1 MAAITGAF
9 KTYES
14 VGNREDLS
22 DFIYDISPTK
32 TPFQTMIGKSSASG
46 VYHEWQTEDL
56 AAASTA
62 NAQLEGAET
71 TRVTSAPTVRI
82 GNYCQ
87 ILSKNATV
95 SGTQEAISKAG
106 RKKEMAH
113 QVLKRSKE
121 LKRDLEATITGVQ
134 GQVAGAA
141 GTARKLR
148 AIGSWLSSNESRQT
162 TTTTGVAATAATAA
176 PTDGTQRALTET
188 LLKAVLLSAH
198 RNGSEADTLMVGPF
212 NKQAVS
218 GFTGR
223 TQARQNVDANTILGA
238 ASIYSSDWG
247 DIKVVTNLFQRERDA
262 WLVQPDMAGLAWLR
276 PWTSHYLGKIG
287 DADTKEIIG
296 EVTLVIK
303 NEKAHGVV
311 ADLTAS

>member
-14 VGNREDLS
+14 IGNREDLS
-22 DFIYDISPTK
+22 DFISMISPTK
-32 TPFQTMIGKSSASG
+32 TPFQTMIGTKSASG
-46 VYHEWQTEDL
+46 VYHEWQTDAL
-56 AAASTA
+56 ATA
-62 NAQLEGAET
+62 VTTNAQLEGAET
-71 TRVTSAPTVRI
+71 TRVTSAPTVRV

-87 ILSKNATV
+87 ILTKNATV

-106 RKKEMAH
+106 RKKEMAY

-121 LKRDLEATITGVQ
+121 LKRDLEATICGVQ
-134 GQVAGAA
+134 GQNAGAA

-176 PTDGTQRALTET
+176 PTDGTQRAFTEA
-188 LLKAVLLSAH
+188 LLKSVLLLAYQ
-198 RNGSEADTLMVGPF
+198 NGSEADTLMVGPF
-212 NKQAVS
+212 NKQAFS

-223 TQARQNVDANTILGA
+223 TQARQNVESNTILGA
-238 ASIYSSDWG
+238 ASLYASDWG

-262 WLVQPDMAGLAWLR
+262 WLVDKDKASLAWLR
-276 PWTSHYLGKIG
+276 PWASRYLGVIG

-296 EVTLVIK
+296 EVTLQID

>member
-9 KTYES
+9 KTYEA

-32 TPFQTMIGKSSASG
+32 TPFQSMIGKSKAKG
-46 VYHEWQTEDL
+46 VNHEWQTESL

-71 TRVTSAPTVRI
+71 TRVTSAPTVRV
-82 GNYCQ
+82 GNICQ
-87 ILSKNATV
+87 IMSKNATV
-95 SGTQEAISKAG
+95 SGTQEAVDKAG
-106 RKKEMAH
+106 RKEEMAK

-121 LKRDLEATITGVQ
+121 LKRDLEATVLGVQ
-134 GQVAGAA
+134 GQNAGAA

-176 PTDGTQRALTET
+176 PTDGTQRAFTET

-198 RNGSEADTLMVGPF
+198 RNGSEADTLLVGPF
-212 NKQAVS
+212 NKQAAS

-223 TQARQNVDANTILGA
+223 TQARQSVSANTILGA

-247 DIKVVTNLFQRERDA
+247 DIKIVTDLFQRERDA
-262 WLVQPDMAGLAWLR
+262 WLVDPSMAAIAWLR
-276 PWTSHYLGKIG
+276 PWESYNLGRIG

-296 EVTLVIK
+296 EMTLEIR

-311 ADLTAS
+311 ADLTDA